1 MKVFILDDDEISNE
15 LSRIILNSMEINDID
30 IGTSATEAIDYME
43 QCKEEGEFPELLFVD
58 LNLSGINGFSFI
70 RLYEKNYMQYN
81 PGSRIIML
89 TNSVVEEDRDEAMK
103 YDSVLDFWSKPL
115 SIPKLKDLLRA
126 IRITT

>member
-1 MKVFILDDDEISNE
+1 MKVLILDDDEISNE

-30 IGTSATEAIDYME
+30 IEATASDALQYLDE
-43 QCKEEGEFPELLFVD
+43 CKREGEFPDLLFVD
-58 LNLSGINGFSFI
+58 LNLPGMNGFDFI
-70 RLYEKNYMQYN
+70 ELYEKIYMQYN

-89 TNSVVEEDRDEAMK
+89 TNSVVDEDRDEAMR

-115 SIPKLKDLLRA
+115 SIPKLKDLLRT

>member
-1 MKVFILDDDEISNE
+1 MKIFILDDDEISNE
-15 LSRIILNSMEINDID
+15 LSRIILNSLEENDID
-30 IGTSATEAIDYME
+30 TRASGKEAME
-43 QCKEEGEFPELLFVD
+43 YLEECREEGEFPDLIFVD
-58 LNLSGINGFSFI
+58 LNLPGMNGFDFI
-70 RLYEKNYMQYN
+70 NIYEKKYMPLN

-115 SIPKLKDLLRA
+115 SIPKMKDLLRT